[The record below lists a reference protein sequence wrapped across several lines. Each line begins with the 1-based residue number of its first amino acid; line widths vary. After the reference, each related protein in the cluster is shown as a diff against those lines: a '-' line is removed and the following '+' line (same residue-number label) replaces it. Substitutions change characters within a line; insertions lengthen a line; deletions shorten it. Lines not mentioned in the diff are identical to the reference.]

1 MSSPCGVLTS
11 YRTLRHVRVLTSTLR
26 PCADGSFSAGTFLF
40 LAINYSTSVAAAA
53 AATALF
59 CRHRRVKKE
68 DMRRIAKATGAS
80 IVTTLADMEG
90 NETFDADV
98 LGEAEEVR
106 GSSQDV
112 TCFGMA

>member
-1 MSSPCGVLTS
+1 MSPPHPRPLF
-11 YRTLRHVRVLTSTLR
+11 TLLLLPLLLPIH
-26 PCADGSFSAGTFLF
+26 A
-40 LAINYSTSVAAAA
+40 Y
-53 AATALF
+53 
-59 CRHRRVKKE
+59 RRVKKE

-106 GSSQDV
+106 ERSQGV
-112 TCFGMA
+112 RFPGGVHGYQQ